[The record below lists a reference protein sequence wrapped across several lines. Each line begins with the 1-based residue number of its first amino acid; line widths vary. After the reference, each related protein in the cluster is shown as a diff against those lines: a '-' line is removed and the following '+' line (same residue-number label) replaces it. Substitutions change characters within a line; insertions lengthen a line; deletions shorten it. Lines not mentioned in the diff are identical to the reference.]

1 MKEEVIH
8 PLEVL
13 KDKDSKILILGS
25 FPSVKSRE
33 MNFFYMNKTN
43 RFYKVLS
50 SLLGIDLFSISI
62 EEKKRILLKNHIALY
77 DVVKRCRIHGSSDSS
92 LQILD
97 YSDIY
102 EILMNTKINKIY
114 LNGSLAYSLFIKKYP
129 ELLNVSYKLPSTSS
143 ANAKMK
149 LEDLVSSWSIILE
162 ELRK

>member
-1 MKEEVIH
+1 MKEEVVH

-50 SLLGIDLFSISI
+50 SLLDIDLFSISI

-129 ELLNVSYKLPSTSS
+129 E
-143 ANAKMK
+143 
-149 LEDLVSSWSIILE
+149 
-162 ELRK
+162 

>member
-102 EILMNTKINKIY
+102 EILKNTKINKIY

>member
-33 MNFFYMNKTN
+33 MNFFYMTKTN

-102 EILMNTKINKIY
+102 EILKNTKINKIY

>member
-50 SLLGIDLFSISI
+50 SLLDIDLFSISI

>member
-50 SLLGIDLFSISI
+50 SLLDIDLFSISI

-102 EILMNTKINKIY
+102 EILKNTKINKIY

>member
-1 MKEEVIH
+1 MKEEVVH

-50 SLLGIDLFSISI
+50 LLLNIDLYSISI
-62 EEKKRILLKNHIALY
+62 EEKKNILLKNHIALY

-92 LQILD
+92 IEIEEYCD
-97 YSDIY
+97 VY
-102 EILMNTKINKIY
+102 EILKNTNINRIY
-114 LNGSLAYSLFIKKYP
+114 LNGSLAYSLFVKKYP
-129 ELLNVSYKLPSTSS
+129 ELFKISYKLPSTSS

>member
-50 SLLGIDLFSISI
+50 SLLDIDLFSISI
-62 EEKKRILLKNHIALY
+62 EEKKRILLKKHIALY

-102 EILMNTKINKIY
+102 EILKNTKINKIY

>member
-162 ELRK
+162 NLGK